1 MTLSKR
7 FEEITKI
14 FLEIMPNP
22 KPELDYRNPYEL
34 LLAVMLSAQCTDK
47 RVNLVTPQLFESY
60 PDFFSLANAKFEDV
74 LTLIKSISY
83 PNSKAK
89 HLIEC
94 AQKVVSDFNGQLPTT
109 VKELTLL
116 SGVGNKTASVVGS
129 VLYNLPVI
137 PVDTHV
143 FRVSA
148 RLGLSPKA
156 KNPNQT
162 QKILENGFQKEH
174 HYLAHHW
181 LLLFGRYT
189 CTALKPKCNQCKLTE
204 FCQYIKK

>member
-7 FEEITKI
+7 FDEITKI

-22 KPELDYRNPYEL
+22 KPELDYKNPYEL
-34 LLAVMLSAQCTDK
+34 LVAVMLSAQCTDK
-47 RVNLVTPQLFESY
+47 RVNLVTPKLFESY
-60 PDFFSLANAKFEDV
+60 PDFFSLSKANFSDV
-74 LTLIKSISY
+74 LFLIKSISY

-94 AQKVVSDFNGQLPTT
+94 AQKVVNDFDGILPKTI
-109 VKELTLL
+109 KELTSL

-129 VLYNLPVI
+129 VLFNLPVI

-143 FRVSA
+143 FRVA
-148 RLGLSPKA
+148 NRLGLSPDA

-162 QKILENGFQKEH
+162 QKILENGFRKDYH
-174 HYLAHHW
+174 FLAHHW

-189 CTALKPKCNQCKLTE
+189 CTALKPKCLNCKLTK
-204 FCQYIKK
+204 FCQYNKK